1 MSRYAV
7 VLWICLPFM
16 AWGQDDRIFTLT
28 EYLDIVFTHHP
39 ITFQAS
45 LMGERVD
52 PTQLMARGGFDPKV
66 AAALDRK
73 SYDDKNYYTRIE
85 SDIKVPLWFGA
96 DVKASYS
103 RNSGQFLNSSE
114 SLPDRG
120 IWSLGINVPLGK
132 GLIIDERRAEVG
144 KAEIYANVTEQEQT
158 IMINELILEAIL
170 AYQSWQLAD
179 SKVQIFQAGVDFAT
193 ARYENVI
200 GSFING
206 DKPAIDTLEAKIAI
220 QGRQQALLQAQQAE
234 SNSKIALQNFLWQ
247 EGYVPLE
254 LVPGV
259 RPEAN
264 EPSLFQ
270 DWVDSLS
277 VFTVEIVETHPE
289 LQLYVFKLDQLDIDQ
304 RLNKENLKPDVN
316 ISFNPLIGSTED
328 NLFRA
333 YDVNDYK
340 LGASVAYPL
349 FTRKERGKVQITDI
363 KIKETQSQRDLK
375 RQDLITKLNT
385 YLNNSNALREQLLLI
400 EETTDNYASL
410 VNAEN
415 QKFQFGESSL
425 FLINSREQKL
435 LESQMKVVESI
446 FKLQKN
452 NLSYLFLTGQL
463 GSLVR

>member
-1 MSRYAV
+1 MRRYAII
-7 VLWICLPFM
+7 LCMCLPCL
-16 AWGQDDRIFTLT
+16 AWGQDNRIFTLT

-39 ITFQAS
+39 ITYQAS
-45 LMGERVD
+45 LMGEKVE
-52 PTQLMARGGFDPKV
+52 PTQLLARGGFDPKI
-66 AAALDRK
+66 AGSLDRK

-85 SDIKVPLWFGA
+85 SDVKVPLWFGA

-103 RNSGQFLNSSE
+103 RNSGEFLSSSE
-114 SLPDRG
+114 FLPDRG
-120 IWSLGINVPLGK
+120 IWSVGITVPLGK

-144 KAEIYANVTEQEQT
+144 KAEIFANVTEQERV
-158 IMINELILEAIL
+158 IMINELILDAIL

-179 SKVQIFQAGVDFAT
+179 SKVQIFQAGVVFAT
-193 ARYENVI
+193 ERYQNVV

-234 SNSKIALQNFLWQ
+234 QNSRIALQNFLWQ
-247 EGYVPLE
+247 EGYIPLE
-254 LVPGV
+254 LVPEA
-259 RPEAN
+259 RPDVN
-264 EPSLFQ
+264 QPSLFQ

-277 VFTVEIVETHPE
+277 IYTVEIVESHPE
-289 LQLYVFKLDQLDIDQ
+289 LRLYQYKIDELDIDQ

-328 NLFRA
+328 NLFRS

-349 FTRKERGKVQITDI
+349 FTRKERGKLQLTDI
-363 KIKETQSQRDLK
+363 KIQETQSQRDLK
-375 RQDLITKLNT
+375 RQNLITKLNT

-400 EETTDNYASL
+400 EQTTDNYAAL

-415 QKFQFGESSL
+415 QKFQYGESSL

-463 GSLVR
+463 GGLVR